1 MADITK
7 CTNETC
13 LSKSTCY
20 RFTAKDNDFW
30 QSYSKFGE
38 ENNTKCEDYV
48 NDRKSN

>member
-20 RFTAKDNDFW
+20 RFTAKDHEFW
-30 QSYSKFGE
+30 QSYSPFGE
-38 ENNTKCEDYV
+38 ENNISCINYIKDEKYE
-48 NDRKSN
+48 